1 MLQKAVLRGC
11 TREEFEGLLARSGLR
26 ECAWCA
32 GRLGLTLAHVCVLTR
47 RADLLEALLAREDQL
62 RTPPADP
69 EEEEVPAL
77 VNIKNAAGWT
87 PLQDAAAC
95 RWRAGVERL
104 LPAHHA
110 AGQRAFRARLGAR
123 CARLAA
129 APDASVAVAWAFRSP
144 VVPLLGVLAPHD
156 ACRVTKAR
164 DCFRVDVRAP
174 HAVALVAGGG
184 VPGAARLAGTK
195 SLLFCGAS
203 HPRTPGALL
212 LVAWDARRFVY
223 LSSAHR
229 RVRLAHTA
237 HAAAQFVQ
245 HAPLRVV
252 LDRAADYP
260 TATVVR
266 GLFSGRPALD
276 TVGSGRARWHAV
288 QLRVAG
294 IPMLYNTRVAKDV
307 TPSGG
312 HGALDEDESE
322 EKDEEQ
328 KGTRGNSNSTS
339 KTEAVLEEMTREQGF
354 EVNSRGKSFQGSLWV
369 TRHFP
374 VSFDAYRAVLEVL
387 ASSDRQVETLAEFL
401 DTVFPVAAQALAAAG
416 LPADE
421 DAAAKDA
428 PKAGAVPRGR
438 ELFPVK
444 VEVPVFPTV
453 SAVVTVTDVSL
464 DVPDFDETFVL
475 GPDFKEGFT

>member
-1 MLQKAVLRGC
+1 MSGK
-11 TREEFEGLLARSGLR
+11 EGG
-26 ECAWCA
+26 
-32 GRLGLTLAHVCVLTR
+32 
-47 RADLLEALLAREDQL
+47 EDKE
-62 RTPPADP
+62 

-87 PLQDAAAC
+87 ALQDAGAC
-95 RWRAGVERL
+95 GWVAGVERL

-110 AGQRAFRARLGAR
+110 AGQETFRALLGAR

-129 APDASVAVAWAFRSP
+129 APDATVVATWAFRSA
-144 VVPLLGVLAPHD
+144 VVPFLGVLAPHD
-156 ACRVTKAR
+156 TCRITKAR
-164 DCFRVDVRAP
+164 DCFRVDVHAP
-174 HAVALVAGGG
+174 HAVALLAGSGAGG
-184 VPGAARLAGTK
+184 GAARLAGTK
-195 SLLFCGAS
+195 SLLFCGAA

-223 LSSAHR
+223 LAAAHR
-229 RVRLAHTA
+229 RVRLAHAA
-237 HAAAQFVQ
+237 HAAAQYAQ

-266 GLFSGRPALD
+266 GVLSGRPALD
-276 TVGSGRARWHAV
+276 TVGSGRARWPAV

-294 IPMLYNTRVAKDV
+294 VPMRYNTRVAHAAPPPPLPPLPAPV
-307 TPSGG
+307 LAS
-312 HGALDEDESE
+312 AAE
-322 EKDEEQ
+322 
-328 KGTRGNSNSTS
+328 
-339 KTEAVLEEMTREQGF
+339 TEAVLEETARAQGF
-354 EVNSRGKSFQGSLWV
+354 DVSSRARAFQGALWV

-374 VSFDAYRAVLEVL
+374 ISFDAYRAVLEVL
-387 ASSDRQVETLAEFL
+387 ASSDRQVQTLAEFL

-416 LPADE
+416 MSADSCGT
-421 DAAAKDA
+421 AAPGDA
-428 PKAGAVPRGR
+428 PHGC

-464 DVPDFDETFVL
+464 DVPDFDSTFVL